1 VLHLLIDLDSII
13 EVVLEERAVFLK
25 MS

>member
-1 VLHLLIDLDSII
+1 VLHWLIDLDSII
-13 EVVLEERAVFLK
+13 EVVLEQRAVFLK